1 MTAPLEGQV
10 AIVTGGARGI
20 GRGIALT
27 LAGAGADILLAD
39 LLDDALDATAREVR
53 ALGRRAVAKVDVTQA
68 AQVDAMVAQALADLG
83 RLDIL
88 VNCAGVI
95 SIHPVDELTERDWDF
110 VMDVNAKGTFLGCRA
125 ALAPLKAQAAA
136 GSSTSRRSPARR
148 VFRISRITAHRNSRS
163 SASRTRLRRRSRAT
177 A

>member
-53 ALGRRAVAKVDVTQA
+53 ALGRRAAVAKIDVTQA
-68 AQVDAMVAQALADLG
+68 AQVDAMVAQALTDLG

-95 SIHPVDELTERDWDF
+95 SIHPVGELTERDWDF

-125 ALAPLKAQAAA
+125 ALAPLLELDVESVLVSHGDPVRRDGAAA
-136 GSSTSRRSPARR
+136 LR
-148 VFRISRITAHRNSRS
+148 TA
-163 SASRTRLRRRSRAT
+163 LG
-177 A
+177 